1 MRSVTSDQGSSGVKV
16 LDKVLHLLDVV
27 EYSQPVSLQEL
38 VDLIGLPRTTAYR
51 LLTALETHGF
61 IRRNDGG
68 RYVTGSRYG
77 TSNLLQVTPPILRAL
92 TQRTGESSQLFV
104 RRGNQR
110 LCLVAIESPAEL
122 RTIVPVGALLPLDK
136 GSGGRVLTSDP
147 NSIKGGWLESV
158 GERSPGVASVSAPVM
173 QGSVLVAA
181 VCLSGPIDRFGDSP
195 GRKFGKAVVGAAR
208 ELERMLA
215 ASADGEREGRRPA
228 SDGRLHQ

>member
-1 MRSVTSDQGSSGVKV
+1 MRNVTSDQGSSGVKV

-68 RYVTGSRYG
+68 RYVTGSRYA
-77 TSNLLQVTPPILRAL
+77 TSNLLQVTPPILHAL

-195 GRKFGKAVVGAAR
+195 GRRFGKAVVNAAR

-215 ASADGEREGRRPA
+215 ASADGRGEGRSR
-228 SDGRLHQ
+228 

>member
-1 MRSVTSDQGSSGVKV
+1 MRTVKGDPSGSGVKV

-27 EYSQPVSLQEL
+27 EYSQPVTLQEL
-38 VDLIGLPRTTAYR
+38 VELIGLPRTTAYR

-61 IRRNDGG
+61 IRRDDGG

-77 TSNLLQVTPPILRAL
+77 TSNLLQMAPPVLQGL

-122 RTIVPVGALLPLDK
+122 RTIVPVGALLPLDR
-136 GSGGRVLTSDP
+136 GSGGRVLTSAP
-147 NSIKGGWLESV
+147 KSIPAGWLESV
-158 GERSPGVASVSAPVM
+158 GERSAGVASVSAPVV
-173 QGSVLVAA
+173 QGDVLVAA
-181 VCLSGPIDRFGDSP
+181 VCLSGPIERFGDSP
-195 GRKFGKAVVGAAR
+195 GRKFGKAVVSAAR

-215 ASADGEREGRRPA
+215 ASTDGGRNGRSPA
-228 SDGRLHQ
+228 GSRRGHQ

>member
-1 MRSVTSDQGSSGVKV
+1 MRSVTSDASSSGVKV

-61 IRRNDGG
+61 IRRNEGG

-77 TSNLLQVTPPILRAL
+77 TSNLLQVTPPILQAL

-136 GSGGRVLTSDP
+136 GSGGRVLTSAP
-147 NSIKGGWLESV
+147 NSIEGGWLESV

-173 QGSVLVAA
+173 QGGVLVAA

-195 GRKFGKAVVGAAR
+195 GLKFGKAVVSAAR

-215 ASADGEREGRRPA
+215 ASTDGGREGSGLGGNRRP
-228 SDGRLHQ
+228 HQ

>member
-1 MRSVTSDQGSSGVKV
+1 MAGDSSRSGVKV

-51 LLTALETHGF
+51 LLTALETHEF

-68 RYVTGSRYG
+68 RYVTGSRYA
-77 TSNLLQVTPPILRAL
+77 TSNLLQVAPPILNAL

-104 RRGNQR
+104 RRGHQR

-136 GSGGRVLTSDP
+136 GSGGRVLMSDP
-147 NSIKGGWLESV
+147 SDIKGGWLESV
-158 GERSPGVASVSAPVM
+158 GERSPGVASVSAPVVR
-173 QGSVLVAA
+173 GSVLVAA
-181 VCLSGPIDRFGDSP
+181 VCLSGPIDRFGQSP
-195 GRKFGKAVVGAAR
+195 GQKFGKAVVSAAR

-215 ASADGEREGRRPA
+215 ASADGRDARGV
-228 SDGRLHQ
+228 